1 MARIYYDRDA
11 RIEDIQGKTVA
22 IVGYGSQGH
31 AQAQNLRDSGLNVI
45 VAELPGT
52 VIEPD
57 FLPGTLPPLPTASPR
72 PAGEPGEDLV
82 AQVIQYTNEY
92 RQENGCGPVGEH
104 PVLNDV
110 AQRYAQ
116 QMAEEDFFAHE
127 APDGSTLAQRI
138 AAVDYAYRVVGEN
151 LAAGYT
157 SPQAVV
163 DNWMQSPEHREN
175 MLNCQFEDIGVGYY
189 FLEQDPFVLL
199 EGVIISAYAIGA
211 HSAYIYVRGEF
222 VRPIERLEAAVEELY
237 KAGIIGNLCIDCG
250 ECIRF
255 CPHGAIDSQTTSF
268 ADLEAF

>member
-1 MARIYYDRDA
+1 M
-11 RIEDIQGKTVA
+11 
-22 IVGYGSQGH
+22 H
-31 AQAQNLRDSGLNVI
+31 NLRERPALVLLAALLLLLPACSLSVNVNPELLPTDLARLPTGVAALPTGLAKLPTRVAELPPRLAELPTAL
-45 VAELPGT
+45 AELPGT

-189 FLEQDPFVLL
+189 FLEQDPGQEMWNHYWVQVL
-199 EGVIISAYAIGA
+199 GV
-211 HSAYIYVRGEF
+211 E
-222 VRPIERLEAAVEELY
+222 
-237 KAGIIGNLCIDCG
+237 
-250 ECIRF
+250 
-255 CPHGAIDSQTTSF
+255 
-268 ADLEAF
+268 